1 MKRLLSVMLALS
13 LLFVL
18 TACGSN
24 NAPKDDKKEEK
35 TTKSAFMQ
43 SQSTSEEC
51 EIFFAHLESGNYQD
65 AIDYYYENIYGNSEN
80 ETRSN
85 SLCNNYYQY
94 INREFLAG
102 KITQEQAEIEIDK
115 ILRVTK
121 ETYIDYG
128 ETNDDRFEEIKAS
141 KSNYALGCNAFD
153 NNNYLKAYEYLSLVV
168 EGDCNYD
175 DAQTKTAEILKEYKT
190 KALADAEEKAKE
202 EDYPA
207 ACEILIESQVLL
219 KDDIDIQAALDNY
232 ENIYVTN
239 IITEAEAAFVTP
251 ATDWEKAIEII
262 NQAQQY
268 FPENEDL
275 KVKEEYYNKYRPVD
289 LTTLE
294 SYAQSSVEIDE
305 FTGGRYDTL
314 GNRYETGFRTLQDN
328 PIPYVIF
335 DLNKEFNTF
344 SAVGFVEKSDKG
356 YAGSVSIKIYG
367 DNELI
372 FSKKVTS
379 DMKPFD
385 INLDITGIQDLKI
398 ELCGSFNGWDGMYAT
413 IGNVMLQRTVK

>member
-1 MKRLLSVMLALS
+1 MKRLLSVMLALL
-13 LLFVL
+13 LLFAL

-24 NAPKDDKKEEK
+24 NAPKVKEEEK
-35 TTKSAFMQ
+35 TTKSEFMQ

-141 KSNYALGCNAFD
+141 KSNYALGCNAYD

-175 DAQTKTAEILKEYKT
+175 DAQTKTAEVLKAYKT

-202 EDYPA
+202 ENYPA
-207 ACEILIESQVLL
+207 ACEILIESQSLL

-232 ENIYVTN
+232 ENTYVTN

-251 ATDWEKAIEII
+251 ATDWEKAIDII

-268 FPENEDL
+268 FSENQEL
-275 KVKEEYYNKYRPVD
+275 KNKEKYYDKYRPVD
-289 LTTLE
+289 LTSLE
-294 SYAQSSVEIDE
+294 SYAQSGRETDL
-305 FTGGRYDTL
+305 FTNGIYDTL
-314 GNRYETGFRTLQDN
+314 GNRYETGFYTLDN
-328 PIPYVIF
+328 TYEIF
-335 DLNKEFNTF
+335 YLNKEYNTF
-344 SAVGFVEKSDKG
+344 SAIGFVAKGDKG
-356 YAGSVSIKIYG
+356 YNGSVSIKIYG
-367 DNELI
+367 DNELL